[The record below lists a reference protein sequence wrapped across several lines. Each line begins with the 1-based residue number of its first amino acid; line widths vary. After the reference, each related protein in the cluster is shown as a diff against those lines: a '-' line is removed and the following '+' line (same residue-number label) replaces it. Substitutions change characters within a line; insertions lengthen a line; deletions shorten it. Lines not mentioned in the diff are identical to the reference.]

1 VKTLQPRDR
10 IESNG
15 IGLAIV
21 KPIVETEGGEISL
34 DSQVGES
41 ARFRLTWLKETPPN

>member
-1 VKTLQPRDR
+1 MKTLQPRDR

-21 KPIVETEGGEISL
+21 KKIVETEGGEISL
-34 DSQVGES
+34 DSQVGEGV
-41 ARFRLTWLKETPPN
+41 RFRFIWHQATPPH